1 MLSEEERR
9 DIELEAPHYATRE
22 ALCIDALRIVQG
34 HRGYVSD
41 QALQEVA
48 DYLGLPRSQVE
59 GAATFYNL
67 IFRQPVGAQVIF
79 VCDSVSCW
87 IMGCERLLERLRAH
101 LATDVGGTS
110 PDGRYTLLTVP
121 CLGACAL
128 APVLMI
134 GETLHGH
141 VTADSLPDLLGKGA

>member
-9 DIELEAPHYATRE
+9 DIEREAPNYATRK

-48 DYLGLPRSQVE
+48 DYLGLPLSHVE
-59 GAATFYNL
+59 GVATFYNL
-67 IFRQPVGAQVIF
+67 IFRHPVGARVIL

-87 IMGCERLLERLRAH
+87 IMGCERLLDRLRAH
-101 LATDVGGTS
+101 LETDVGGTS
-110 PDGRYTLLTVP
+110 PDGRYTLLTAP
-121 CLGACAL
+121 CLGACDF

-134 GETLHGH
+134 GETLHRD
-141 VTADSLPDLLGKGA
+141 VTAETLPDLLGKGG